1 MIREVEDTTNII
13 IKANINEIYA
23 ITEITQSYTNNKE
36 NPIELKALFPVKDGI
51 QLMKFTVSIGDKTI
65 VSKIG
70 EKEKAQEKF
79 IDAVASGNTGIYSEY
94 TSNVDY
100 QEVTI
105 GNLAPN
111 ETVSMKT
118 EYMQMISSYDMSY
131 EVSLI
136 QNYPCFVLDDLE
148 EVDERMLIG
157 TVTVNTNSKITRLI
171 MKSIDNKYIT
181 SKNYSDDYKRCEIE
195 VLYSGNPN
203 NNEYPSFTILFRTE
217 NINKPTLYAQYD
229 PSKKETS
236 YVLYYIYS
244 SQSVKEI
251 PIPEK
256 LDEDVDICYYNKY
269 QGDVIN
275 DTPSLFIFLIDQ
287 SGSMN
292 GKPMEL
298 VKNTLKYFIK
308 SLPKKSYFQLI
319 GFGTWY
325 KKYNEKPVEYNATNV
340 ENIITI
346 NIYYISY
353 IRKEM
358 DVYHN
363 IYSFLFL
370 Y

>member
-1 MIREVEDTTNII
+1 
-13 IKANINEIYA
+13 
-23 ITEITQSYTNNKE
+23 
-36 NPIELKALFPVKDGI
+36 
-51 QLMKFTVSIGDKTI
+51 MKFTVSIGDKTI

-203 NNEYPSFTILFRTE
+203 NNE
-217 NINKPTLYAQYD
+217 
-229 PSKKETS
+229 
-236 YVLYYIYS
+236 
-244 SQSVKEI
+244 VK
-251 PIPEK
+251 
-256 LDEDVDICYYNKY
+256 Y
-269 QGDVIN
+269 
-275 DTPSLFIFLIDQ
+275 
-287 SGSMN
+287 
-292 GKPMEL
+292 
-298 VKNTLKYFIK
+298 
-308 SLPKKSYFQLI
+308 
-319 GFGTWY
+319 
-325 KKYNEKPVEYNATNV
+325 
-340 ENIITI
+340 
-346 NIYYISY
+346 
-353 IRKEM
+353 
-358 DVYHN
+358 
-363 IYSFLFL
+363 
-370 Y
+370 